1 MDRLESDYNP
11 NPNSNPIAIETPVYM
26 RMIPKIK
33 MRLARFGT
41 REERTRHPFDDIDY
55 TYTQIGSPHKQPPPV
70 VSHNDLGAIRGKF
83 VNATHVLLD

>member
-33 MRLARFGT
+33 NVVGAVW
-41 REERTRHPFDDIDY
+41 EERTRHPFDDIDY
-55 TYTQIGSPHKQPPPV
+55 TYLRSGLRI
-70 VSHNDLGAIRGKF
+70 N
-83 VNATHVLLD
+83 NLLRWFHIMLEPFEANL